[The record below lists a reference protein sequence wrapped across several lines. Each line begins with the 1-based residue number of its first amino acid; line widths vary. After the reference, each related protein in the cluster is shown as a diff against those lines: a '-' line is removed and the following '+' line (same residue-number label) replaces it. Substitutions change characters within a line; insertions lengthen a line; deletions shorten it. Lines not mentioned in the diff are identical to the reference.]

1 MMRVFGYFIEFF
13 ASLAIVD
20 VMKMLRTNG
29 MIGAVPVGGM
39 GDHRRVRP
47 FGFWVTNQRRDASA
61 FVLLIYRQS
70 AKIEKRWIKV

>member
-13 ASLAIVD
+13 AAFTIMN
-20 VMKMLRTNG
+20 VMKTLRTNG

-61 FVLLIYRQS
+61 FVLWIFRQS
-70 AKIEKRWIKV
+70 AKIEKRWVEV